1 MGQCAKEKTM
11 SALTKL
17 TDGGQITL
25 PKAIRTKAN
34 MQPGD
39 FVEVDMDNDGH
50 IVLTPKK
57 LVNAAQSYFWS
68 EDWQKGE
75 ARADEDIKS
84 GRVKKFSSAKDAAA
98 YLENKG

>member
-1 MGQCAKEKTM
+1 M

-17 TDGGQITL
+17 TGGGQITL

-39 FVEVDMDNDGH
+39 FVEVDMDNEGH

-57 LVNAAQSYFWS
+57 LVSAGQAYFWS
-68 EDWQKGE
+68 DEWQKGE
-75 ARADEDIKS
+75 AKADEDIKS
-84 GRVKKFSSAKDAAA
+84 KRVKKFSSAKDATA
-98 YLENKG
+98 YLESKG

>member
-1 MGQCAKEKTM
+1 M

-17 TDGGQITL
+17 TGGGQITL
-25 PKAIRTKAN
+25 PKAIRTRAN

-39 FVEVDMDNDGH
+39 FLEVDMDDDGH

-57 LVNAAQSYFWS
+57 LVNAGQAYFWS
-68 EDWQKGE
+68 KEWQKGE
-75 ARADEDIKS
+75 AKADEDIKS

-98 YLENKG
+98 YLESKG

>member
-1 MGQCAKEKTM
+1 MGQYGKEKAM

-25 PKAIRTKAN
+25 PKAIRTRAN

-39 FVEVDMDNDGH
+39 FVEVDMDDEGH

-57 LVNAAQSYFWS
+57 LVNAGQAYFWT
-68 EDWQKGE
+68 EEWQKDEGK
-75 ARADEDIKS
+75 ADEDIKS
-84 GRVKKFSSAKDAAA
+84 GRMKKFPSAKEAAA
-98 YLENKG
+98 YLESKD

>member
-1 MGQCAKEKTM
+1 M

-39 FVEVDMDNDGH
+39 FVEVDMDDEGH

-57 LVNAAQSYFWS
+57 LVNAAQAYFWS

-75 ARADEDIKS
+75 AKADEDIKS
-84 GRVKKFSSAKDAAA
+84 GRVKKFQSVKDAAA
-98 YLENKG
+98 YLESKG

>member
-1 MGQCAKEKTM
+1 M

-39 FVEVDMDNDGH
+39 FVEVDMDNDGP

-84 GRVKKFSSAKDAAA
+84 GRVKKFSSAKDASA
-98 YLENKG
+98 YLESKG

>member
-1 MGQCAKEKTM
+1 M

-17 TDGGQITL
+17 TGGGQITL
-25 PKAIRTKAN
+25 PKAIRTRAN

-39 FVEVDMDNDGH
+39 FLEVDMDDDGH

-57 LVNAAQSYFWS
+57 LVNAGQAYFWS
-68 EDWQKGE
+68 EEWQKGE
-75 ARADEDIKS
+75 AKADEDIKS

-98 YLENKG
+98 YLESKG

>member
-1 MGQCAKEKTM
+1 M

-17 TDGGQITL
+17 TGGGQITL

-39 FVEVDMDNDGH
+39 FVEVDMDDAGH

-57 LVNAAQSYFWS
+57 LVSAGQAYFWS
-68 EDWQKGE
+68 EEWQTGE

-84 GRVKKFSSAKDAAA
+84 KRVKKFASAKDAAA
-98 YLENKG
+98 YLESKG

>member
-1 MGQCAKEKTM
+1 MRAM
-11 SALTKL
+11 TKL

-39 FVEVDMDNDGH
+39 FLEVDMDNEGH

-57 LVNAAQSYFWS
+57 LVNAGQAYFWS
-68 EDWQKGE
+68 EEWQKAE
-75 ARADEDIKS
+75 ARADEDMKN

-98 YLENKG
+98 YLESKG

>member
-1 MGQCAKEKTM
+1 MRAM
-11 SALTKL
+11 TKL

-57 LVNAAQSYFWS
+57 LVNAGQAYFWN

-98 YLENKG
+98 YLESKG